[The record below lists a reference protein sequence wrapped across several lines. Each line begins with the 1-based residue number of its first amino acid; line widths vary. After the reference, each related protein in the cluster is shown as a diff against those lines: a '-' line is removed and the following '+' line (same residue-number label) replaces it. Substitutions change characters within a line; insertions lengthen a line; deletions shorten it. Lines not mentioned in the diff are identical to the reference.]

1 MREKLV
7 LLHSN
12 DIHGKFVGEKK
23 DGHLKGSLA
32 QTAGYVEKV
41 KEEEKNV
48 VYVVAGDVFQGSLID
63 SDFQGLST
71 MDILNMAPIDV
82 MSLGNHELDYGIGH
96 LMFVDRIAD
105 FPIINANF
113 KTKNNRTHLFK
124 PYTRVKL
131 ENMNILFIGLLTK
144 NIVDQTK
151 AEGLVGTYVT
161 VEDCASEI
169 RAIVDKVRSKEKKV
183 DFTVLMTHIGYEDDL
198 KLAAELDPDLG
209 VDIIIGAHSHTYPDE
224 CKVVN
229 DILVVQA
236 GMENTHI
243 GRFDLEVDPEK
254 GQILDW
260 KWQMVPV
267 DDEHCP
273 VDPMMRAMVSTYVM
287 DIDEKYSQYVT
298 RYARK
303 IDNKGRGNITEL
315 GQMFADAFKDSLPVD
330 CFLMASSSTRC
341 YYMDMTVTLQD
352 IREAYP
358 YDGKLYKL
366 KIDGAMLRKM
376 VEFYLRDEV
385 LDKWKETFYQNSGN
399 LKIKY
404 SREEH
409 KVESLVLDGKE
420 LADDDIFSIGLQ
432 EFYMLN
438 CEIGFGMKLEELQKY
453 GEAKVVS
460 NDAFGTLRDYL
471 SEHEGLGAPLDDR
484 LLIDGKLTEPH
495 LVTV

>member
-1 MREKLV
+1 MANIKRLT

-23 DGHLKGSLA
+23 DGKLTGSLA
-32 QTAGYVEKV
+32 QTSGYVDKV
-41 KEEEKNV
+41 KSEEENV
-48 VYVVAGDVFQGSLID
+48 IYCVAGDVFQGSLID

-71 MDILNMAPIDV
+71 VDILNMASIDV

-105 FPIINANF
+105 FPIVNANF
-113 KTKNNRTHLFK
+113 KTKNNGTHLFK
-124 PYTRVKL
+124 PYHRVKFDDF
-131 ENMNILFIGLLTK
+131 NVLFIGLLTE

-161 VEDCASEI
+161 VADCCEEV
-169 RAIVDKVRSKEKKV
+169 RAIVERVRKKEKKV
-183 DFTVLMTHIGYEDDL
+183 DFTVLMTHIGYDADL
-198 KLAAELDPDLG
+198 ELAEQLDPDLG
-209 VDIIIGAHSHTYPDE
+209 VDIIVGAHSHTYPDE
-224 CKVVN
+224 CKVIN

-243 GRFDLEVDPEK
+243 GRFDLDLNLDSNKIEK
-254 GQILDW
+254 W
-260 KWQMVPV
+260 KWEMIPV
-267 DDEHCP
+267 DEEHCP
-273 VDPMMRAMVSTYVM
+273 TDPMMRAMVSTYVL
-287 DIDEKYSQYVT
+287 DIDEKYSQYIT

-303 IDNKGRGNITEL
+303 LDNFGRRNITEI
-315 GQMFADAFKDSLPVD
+315 GQLFSDAFQESLPVD
-330 CFLMASSSTRC
+330 FFLMASSSTRC

-366 KIDGAMLRKM
+366 TIDGKMLKRM
-376 VEFYLRDEV
+376 ICHYLRDEV
-385 LDKWKETFYQNSGN
+385 LDKEVETFYQNSSN

-404 SREEH
+404 SRNQH
-409 KVESLVLDGKE
+409 SVVSLILNGVEVK
-420 LADDDIFSIGLQ
+420 DDDTMTVGLQ

-460 NDAFGTLRDYL
+460 TDAFGTLRDYL
-471 SEHEGLGAPLDDR
+471 SEHENLGGPVDDR
-484 LLIDGKLTEPH
+484 LEIVDWKWEG
-495 LVTV
+495 